1 VGCWKEFLKQK
12 NNAALSAM
20 RTVEK
25 IKKKDMSKVLEML
38 RRHEGCETHAYSC
51 TSNRMTI
58 GCGRNIDPAG
68 GLGLSDDE
76 INFLL
81 QNDINRVIAEL
92 TNEFAWFPELNECR
106 RDAMINIC
114 FNMGLTRLRLF
125 KLALGAMQNLD
136 YSTAAAEFINS
147 KWTKQVGNRAIEV
160 ALMIKTGNYQ

>member
-1 VGCWKEFLKQK
+1 
-12 NNAALSAM
+12 
-20 RTVEK
+20 
-25 IKKKDMSKVLEML
+25 MSNLTEML

-51 TSNRMTI
+51 TANRLTI

-68 GLGLSDDE
+68 GLGLSEDE
-76 INFLL
+76 IIYLL
-81 QNDINRVIAEL
+81 ENDINRVTEEL
-92 TNEFAWFPELNECR
+92 TNEFAWFSGLNEPR

-125 KLALGAMQNLD
+125 RLALGAMQNLD

-147 KWTKQVGNRAIEV
+147 NWSQQTGNRAIEV

>member
-1 VGCWKEFLKQK
+1 
-12 NNAALSAM
+12 M

-51 TSNRMTI
+51 TANKLTI

-68 GLGLSDDE
+68 GTGLTDVE
-76 INFLL
+76 INYLL

-92 TNEFAWFPELNECR
+92 NNEFAWFSELNEPR

-125 KLALGAMQNLD
+125 RLALGAMQNHD
-136 YSTAAAEFINS
+136 YNTAAAEFLNS
-147 KWTKQVGNRAIEV
+147 KWSKQVGNRAIEV

>member
-1 VGCWKEFLKQK
+1 
-12 NNAALSAM
+12 M